1 MSVHIGELSTEVEV
15 GGGSGADNE
24 PESGWDAAARHRA
37 EEHRASELRRRT
49 ASGGFDD

>member
-15 GGGSGADNE
+15 GSTGADNE